1 MLRSFENAIRAVR
14 VPTNNR
20 QRILHAVFLI
30 VRIFHGLADDYVPA
44 AECRAYVVRPRKA
57 GKDITLTEYPGA
69 YHVLDNPVL
78 KTPVQLPQAQASR
91 RDYWR
96 GCVGA
101 MEYSLACPE
110 TTVTFVAV
118 RYLLG
123 IAITACAGCW
133 LRPKT
138 LQW

>member
-1 MLRSFENAIRAVR
+1 MILLQGSGGPSGLEDNWARAFAALGIASFMVDRFTGRGISSTQDNQEQLSRLAHIGDAYRA
-14 VPTNNR
+14 
-20 QRILHAVFLI
+20 L
-30 VRIFHGLADDYVPA
+30 
-44 AECRAYVVRPRKA
+44 E
-57 GKDITLTEYPGA
+57 
-69 YHVLDNPVL
+69 VL
-78 KTPVQLPQAQASR
+78 VQLPQAQALR

-123 IAITACAGCW
+123 IAITACVGCW
-133 LRPKT
+133 LGPKT

>member
-1 MLRSFENAIRAVR
+1 
-14 VPTNNR
+14 
-20 QRILHAVFLI
+20 
-30 VRIFHGLADDYVPA
+30 
-44 AECRAYVVRPRKA
+44 
-57 GKDITLTEYPGA
+57 
-69 YHVLDNPVL
+69 
-78 KTPVQLPQAQASR
+78 R

-123 IAITACAGCW
+123 IAITACVGCW
-133 LRPKT
+133 LGPKT

>member
-1 MLRSFENAIRAVR
+1 LAHIGDAYRA
-14 VPTNNR
+14 
-20 QRILHAVFLI
+20 L
-30 VRIFHGLADDYVPA
+30 
-44 AECRAYVVRPRKA
+44 E
-57 GKDITLTEYPGA
+57 
-69 YHVLDNPVL
+69 VLV
-78 KTPVQLPQAQASR
+78 KLPQAQALR

-110 TTVTFVAV
+110 TTVTFVTV

-123 IAITACAGCW
+123 IAITACVGRW